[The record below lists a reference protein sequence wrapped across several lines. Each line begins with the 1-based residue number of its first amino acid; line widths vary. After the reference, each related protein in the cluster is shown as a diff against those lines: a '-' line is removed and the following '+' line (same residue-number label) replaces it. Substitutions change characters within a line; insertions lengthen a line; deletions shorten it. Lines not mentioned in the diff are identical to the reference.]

1 VVAVTL
7 AAPPSRRLGDAY
19 PVDIEITDNPS
30 QNRYEARLGQ
40 DVIGFI
46 DYHLRPGRI
55 TLLHTEVDSA
65 AEGTGVGS
73 QLVAGTLEDIRGR
86 GLSVVVVCPFIRAYI
101 RRHPEYADVVAA
113 R

>member
-1 VVAVTL
+1 VVLVTL
-7 AAPPSRRLGDAY
+7 AAPVCRGPAGTYA
-19 PVDIEITDNPS
+19 VDIEITDNPS
-30 QNRYEARLGQ
+30 QNRYEARLGE

-46 DYHLRPGRI
+46 DYHLRTGRI
-55 TLLHTEVDSA
+55 TLLHTEVDPA

-73 QLVAGTLEDIRGR
+73 QLVAGSLEDIRNR

>member
-1 VVAVTL
+1 VVPVTL
-7 AAPPSRRLGDAY
+7 AAPLSRRPCHTY
-19 PVDIEITDNPS
+19 PVDIEITDNPL

-40 DVIGFI
+40 DVAGFI

-55 TLLHTEVDSA
+55 TLLHTEVDPA
-65 AEGTGVGS
+65 AEGKGIGS

-86 GLSVVVVCPFIRAYI
+86 GLSVAVVCPFIRTYI

>member
-1 VVAVTL
+1 VTL
-7 AAPPSRRLGDAY
+7 AARLSGRPCDAY
-19 PVDIEITDNPS
+19 AVDIQITDNPS

-46 DYHLRPGRI
+46 DYHLRPRRI
-55 TLLHTEVDSA
+55 TLLHTEVDPA

-73 QLVAGTLEDIRGR
+73 QLVAGALENIRSR

-101 RRHPEYADVVAA
+101 RRHPEHADVVAA
-113 R
+113 T

>member
-1 VVAVTL
+1 VTL
-7 AAPPSRRLGDAY
+7 AAALSGKPCDAY

-30 QNRYEARLGQ
+30 RNRYEARLGP

-46 DYHLRPGRI
+46 DYHLQPGRI
-55 TLLHTEVDSA
+55 TLLHTEVDPA

-73 QLVAGTLEDIRGR
+73 QLVAGALEDTRRR

-101 RRHPEYADVVAA
+101 RRHPEFADVVAA